1 MCSTATR
8 FEDYKLLI
16 ANLYSFV
23 CDMKPPRLNGVPPS
37 QSVRLMLRTLL
48 IFNNQ
53 FQADS

>member
-8 FEDYKLLI
+8 FENYKLLI

-23 CDMKPPRLNGVPPS
+23 CNMKPSRLNGVPPY
-37 QSVRLMLRTLL
+37 QSVRFMLRTLL
-48 IFNNQ
+48 MFNNQ